1 MTDNN
6 AELLLAD
13 ASLTYRDG
21 AKNIRRAVRGE
32 HFQQKGRDIAVASW
46 RGDPRVPLRNLQI
59 GPSLSQW
66 ATFVVEHQ
74 LVGILE

>member
-32 HFQQKGRDIAVASW
+32 HFQQKGRDIAVATS
-46 RGDPRVPLRNLQI
+46 RGDLRVPPRNLQI
-59 GPSLSQW
+59 GPPLSQQV
-66 ATFVVEHQ
+66 TFVVEHQ
-74 LVGILE
+74 LAGIWV